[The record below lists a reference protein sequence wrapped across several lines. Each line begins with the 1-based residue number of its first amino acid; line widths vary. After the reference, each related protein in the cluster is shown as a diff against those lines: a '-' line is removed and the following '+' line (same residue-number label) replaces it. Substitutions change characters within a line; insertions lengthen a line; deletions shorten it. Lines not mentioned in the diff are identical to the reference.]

1 MDPKTARKIYPH
13 PNRLFAPLLLSR
25 QRLCKGESF
34 RAFCMHTSLHGWHY
48 MVDRSA
54 RSPVNLQR
62 TMWGAILLLAVVTAF
77 TFLYNNTWVGALIHK
92 YLHSVS
98 FIKATVKVQS
108 RVALNFY
115 LKVMAPGWLLYFLKY
130 VFDMTSSYPKPS
142 FPRVPLLS

>member
-1 MDPKTARKIYPH
+1 MDTMDPKTARKIYPH

-77 TFLYNNTWVGALIHK
+77 TFLYNNTWVGARIHK
-92 YLHSVS
+92 YLPRRDW
-98 FIKATVKVQS
+98 K
-108 RVALNFY
+108 RLE
-115 LKVMAPGWLLYFLKY
+115 GC
-130 VFDMTSSYPKPS
+130 VFSPPS
-142 FPRVPLLS
+142 LCPLPARGREARKCNLSIASLPTPLRLV